1 MTYFIDHLPWFLV
14 VLLTIL
20 SGDLLFT
27 FFRLK
32 NRYEDLKQEHS
43 KQNLLLNSIAEGV
56 YGLDLDGNCTFCNA
70 ATLKILGYRHETD
83 LVGRNVHDLIHHTRP
98 DGSHYPA
105 GECKACLAYTHDQEV
120 HLEDELFWRAD
131 GTCFPAEY
139 WSYPVR
145 RGVKL
150 VGAVVSFVDITE
162 RKEFEARLIAAN
174 RELDAFVY
182 TVSHDLRTPI
192 SAVIGY
198 LDLIRENHRTELSD
212 EVSGLLDTVEN
223 QGHRMSL
230 LVDDL
235 LALAK
240 VGNLPFPETPID
252 SNVELNYVLEELKDQ
267 IDRLGAM
274 IHVENLPAVK
284 IPNVLLVQ
292 IFQNL
297 LGNALRYAG
306 CFGKPIEIGGSRRGS
321 RVEFYVR
328 DHGKGVPRIE
338 QERVFE
344 VFYRG
349 TTGREVAGTGVGLAT
364 VLKIAKT
371 YGGRA
376 WVEDTPGGGATFRV
390 EMEG

>member
-1 MTYFIDHLPWFLV
+1 MTYFIDHLPWFIV

-20 SGDLLFT
+20 AGDLLFT

-32 NRYEDLKQEHS
+32 NRHEDLKQEHS

-56 YGLDLDGNCTFCNA
+56 YGLDLNGNCTFCNA
-70 ATLKILGYRHETD
+70 ATLKILGYHHEAE
-83 LVGRNVHDLIHHTRP
+83 LVGRNVHNLIHHTHP
-98 DGSHYPA
+98 DGSRYPA
-105 GECKACLAYTHDQEV
+105 EDCKACLAFTHGQEV

-131 GTCFPAEY
+131 GTCFQAEY

-145 RGVKL
+145 KGSKL
-150 VGAVVSFVDITE
+150 VGAVVSFVDISE
-162 RKEFEARLIAAN
+162 RKEVEARLIAAN

-182 TVSHDLRTPI
+182 TVSHDLRSPI

-198 LDLIRENHRTELSD
+198 IDLIRENHHAELSAD
-212 EVSGLLDTVEN
+212 VSDLLATVEN

-240 VGNLPFPETPID
+240 VGNLPSPEIPID
-252 SNVELNYVLEELKDQ
+252 SNIELRYVLEELKGE
-267 IDRLGAM
+267 IDRLGATV
-274 IHVENLPAVK
+274 HVENLPAVK
-284 IPNVLLVQ
+284 IPGVLLVQ

-297 LGNALRYAG
+297 IGNALRYAG
-306 CFGKPIEIGGSRRGS
+306 SFGKPIEVGGYRNGS
-321 RVEFYVR
+321 LVGFYVR
-328 DHGKGVPRIE
+328 DHGKGIPRSE
-338 QERVFE
+338 QEQIFE

-349 TTGREVAGTGVGLAT
+349 TTGREVTGSGVGLAT

-371 YGGRA
+371 YGGKA